1 MRQGRRLPE
10 SGIAFNESNYLDP
23 AYDFMTHCHTDG
35 AATFAV
41 LAPCFVFQQTIMQGL
56 PLHDWLIK

>member
-23 AYDFMTHCHTDG
+23 AYDFMKHFHTDA

-41 LAPCFVFQQTIMQGL
+41 LPTCCVFQLSIMQGL
-56 PLHDWLIK
+56 PLHEWVIK